1 MGINTGDLDS
11 HICSK
16 VISTLV
22 SDFFTEFPQI
32 TPLCIMCVW
41 SMGKVKEK
49 YFKYESYG
57 YQYVG
62 HFASSKDKNIFLHAH
77 HIPLIFLILKLYRQ
91 IMLRGGLKSLKINNL
106 WLGKIRRQLVR
117 VLHRTSVLCHR
128 VVLLSERDQ
137 TIFDLIIDVLS
148 NRYCNHTV

>member
-41 SMGKVKEK
+41 SMGEVKEK

-62 HFASSKDKNIFLHAH
+62 HFASSKDKNIFFACSPH
-77 HIPLIFLILKLYRQ
+77 
-91 IMLRGGLKSLKINNL
+91 S
-106 WLGKIRRQLVR
+106 
-117 VLHRTSVLCHR
+117 
-128 VVLLSERDQ
+128 
-137 TIFDLIIDVLS
+137 FDFSYIETLQADHVK
-148 NRYCNHTV
+148 RWVKGFKDK